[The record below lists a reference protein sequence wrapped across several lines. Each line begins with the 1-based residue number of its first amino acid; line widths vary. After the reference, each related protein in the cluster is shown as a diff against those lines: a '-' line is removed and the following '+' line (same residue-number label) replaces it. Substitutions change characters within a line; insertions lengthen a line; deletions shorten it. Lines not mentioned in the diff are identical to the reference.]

1 MQVSVGIRLVFAKQ
15 IALFQRRYSKT
26 GFMKDFTDGK
36 VRSASDFPDE
46 AVVRLT
52 ASHKTKQGEN
62 KFNVWQQQ
70 QPSSSSSL
78 NLLSSWSE
86 ILRDRPPPVAGFGML
101 QIVFFH
107 FLYRAHPSIDRKGST
122 TTKTTTTT
130 YLHNFFL
137 LWSFREIEFV
147 DISEHKSHHRT
158 RPYGTVQ
165 KTLVFS

>member
-1 MQVSVGIRLVFAKQ
+1 
-15 IALFQRRYSKT
+15 
-26 GFMKDFTDGK
+26 MKE
-36 VRSASDFPDE
+36 ASN
-46 AVVRLT
+46 
-52 ASHKTKQGEN
+52 KTKQGEN

-147 DISEHKSHHRT
+147 DISEHKSHLIQSHVTIDIQKKQPLGQWLWLSWQSVRFRFQRSVVRT
-158 RPYGTVQ
+158 SHWQ
-165 KTLVFS
+165 KFILNINCQLY